1 MAAWLTIYC
10 TRSVASIT
18 ADDLISL
25 LNDLDLYTIAEGFGI
40 EDEEEVVDHALAHL
54 RIEPV
59 SKPKGVKFVVHYKP
73 GKSRPVYVHLWN
85 DPKRV
90 QTERE
95 EALELLNNVRG
106 RPVAGMRRRIAA
118 CVEVVALELGLKQVE
133 DVGLV
138 LAVQIA
144 EFLAGE
150 GAGLGRDH
158 NDNWWGF

>member
-1 MAAWLTIYC
+1 MASWVTVYC
-10 TRSVASIT
+10 TRSVASVT
-18 ADDLISL
+18 AGDLVSL

-59 SKPKGVKFVVHYKP
+59 SKSEGVKFAIRYKP
-73 GKSRPVYVHLWN
+73 GKVRPIHLHLWN
-85 DPKRV
+85 EPTRV

-95 EALELLNNVRG
+95 EALELLKQVKG
-106 RPVAGMRRRIAA
+106 RPAAGMRRRVAQ
-118 CVEVVALELGLKQVE
+118 CVEIVALELGLTQLE

-150 GAGLGRDH
+150 GAGLLRDQ
-158 NDNWWGF
+158 NDDWWAF